1 MPKVWLHVWFGCDD
15 FGNFQ
20 TRQWVEFGCATRGKF
35 DDGVIDDETTTL
47 VVVLVV
53 ESWVCCG
60 GSGTTA

>member
-1 MPKVWLHVWFGCDD
+1 MPKVLLHVWFGCDD

-53 ESWVCCG
+53 DS
-60 GSGTTA
+60 